1 MSKIAVLNIFNSR
14 YFSDWSKLRK
24 SNTHAMKKL
33 IGLLLLVAS
42 VDLTAQTTGSF
53 IDIRDGKTY
62 ETVTY
67 KITIAQ
73 EVITDLDEYASYVDG
88 GKVMYRM
95 TPDDNIP
102 TSITWMAQNLNFEKE
117 ESKCKS
123 DTDKDCALYGRLYT
137 WNDAKSVCP
146 DGWHLPSDDE
156 WYLLAYLYGGTAE
169 AGQHLKSIELN
180 GTNQSLFNVKKPSI
194 FWSSD
199 ELDEESALDWKVNY
213 RWVKL
218 QRWKGG
224 KNLYNSVRCVQDY

>member
-1 MSKIAVLNIFNSR
+1 
-14 YFSDWSKLRK
+14 
-24 SNTHAMKKL
+24 MKKL
-33 IGLLLLVAS
+33 IGLISLVICIN
-42 VDLTAQTTGSF
+42 LTAQTVGSF
-53 IDIRDGKTY
+53 VDIRDGKTY

-67 KITIAQ
+67 KITTSQ
-73 EVITDLDEYASYVDG
+73 DVITDIDEYASYVEG
-88 GKVMYRM
+88 SQVMYQMNMDER
-95 TPDDNIP
+95 TPI
-102 TSITWMAQNLNFEKE
+102 TMTWMAQNLNFETE

-123 DTDKDCALYGRLYT
+123 DTDENCELYGRLYT
-137 WNDAKSVCP
+137 WNIAKNVCP

-156 WYLLAYLYGGTAE
+156 WYLLAYQYGGTAE
-169 AGQHLKSIELN
+169 AGQHLKSTELN